1 MAFLN
6 GCGIDL
12 KTITELA
19 AEGLS
24 LNSMSRVTGHSKNGI
39 KAALIRNKIPYTK
52 HVKERFI
59 SVDGVM
65 MSLKDACESKGF
77 IREAMCAWRIKRGL
91 NEQEG
96 FDAYVIYKAS
106 KRTIDRPI
114 LTFKNATVLYKKERY
129 TLTEISDKLKLN
141 RQRFEVYMRNNRYC
155 QNAFERYCWMRGL

>member
-1 MAFLN
+1 MEFFK

-12 KTITELA
+12 KIITELA

-39 KAALIRNKIPYTK
+39 QAALIRNNIPYTK
-52 HVKERFI
+52 HVKERF
-59 SVDGVM
+59 VTVNGVL
-65 MSLKDACESKGF
+65 MSLGDACNAQGFSRES
-77 IREAMCAWRIKRGL
+77 MYAWRVKRGL

-96 FDAYVIYKAS
+96 FEAYIVYQQS
-106 KRTIDRPI
+106 KRTIDKPI

-129 TLTEISDKLKLN
+129 TLDAIIDKLRLN
-141 RQRFEVYMRNNRYC
+141 KSHFEMFMRHNRYG

>member
-1 MAFLN
+1 MEFFK

-12 KTITELA
+12 KIITELA

-24 LNSMSRVTGHSKNGI
+24 LNSMSKVTGHSKDGI
-39 KAALIRNKIPYTK
+39 KAALERNNIPYTMGIR
-52 HVKERFI
+52 ERF
-59 SVDGVM
+59 VTVNGVL
-65 MSLKDACESKGF
+65 MSLGDACNAQGFSRES
-77 IREAMCAWRIKRGL
+77 MYAWRVKRGL

-114 LTFKNATVLYKKERY
+114 LTFKNATVIYKKQRY
-129 TLTEISDKLKLN
+129 SLDAISDKLKLN
-141 RQRFEVYMRNNRYC
+141 KQRFEVFMRQNRYC